1 MILSDYDFD
10 LPRHLIAQEPA
21 PKRDESRLLVLDRKD
36 GSIKH
41 MIFNEIVSLL
51 GVKDV
56 MMLNQTRVF
65 PARIFGCRSDTGGK
79 VELLLIRQHSDR
91 VWLAMGKPASALKP
105 GQKIALRSGG
115 KPVVVKKR
123 THRGRILIE
132 FECDEV
138 MSLLETDGV
147 LPLPPY
153 IYRDVTANDTKRYQT
168 VFAKTMGA
176 IAAPTAGLH
185 FTEKLFNEIGQIG
198 TAIAPVLLH
207 VGPGTFEPV
216 RCIDPK
222 EHEIEEEYYEVDNTS
237 AEIVNRARAVGG
249 RAIAVGTTVVRAV
262 ESSSS
267 LGGILNA
274 SQGFTNSFIFPPYKF
289 KCVDV
294 LVTNFHLPKSTLLM
308 LVAAFAG
315 YENLMTAYREAIEQE
330 YRFYSYGDAMV
341 IL

>member
-1 MILSDYDFD
+1 MRLTDYDFD
-10 LPRHLIAQEPA
+10 LPKNLIAQEPA
-21 PKRDESRLLVLDRKD
+21 PKRDDSRLLVLDRKD
-36 GSIKH
+36 GSIRH
-41 MIFNEIVSLL
+41 IVFNEIIGLL
-51 GVKDV
+51 GAKDV

-65 PARIFGCRSDTGGK
+65 PARIFGFRPETCGK

-105 GQKIALRSGG
+105 GQKITFRSGEISA
-115 KPVVVKKR
+115 VVKKR
-123 THRGRILIE
+123 TPRGRVLIE
-132 FECDEV
+132 FDCEV

-153 IYRDVTANDTKRYQT
+153 INRDVTEDDTTRYQT

-185 FTEKLFNEIGQIG
+185 FTEKLFEGISQLG
-198 TAIAPVLLH
+198 TTIAPILLH

-222 EHEIEEEYYEVDNTS
+222 DHKIEEEYYKVDKVS
-237 AEIVNRARAVGG
+237 AQIVNRVRAVGG

-267 LGGILNA
+267 KEGILNP
-274 SQGFTNSFIFPPYKF
+274 SQGFTDSFIFPPYQF

-294 LVTNFHLPKSTLLM
+294 LITNFHLPKSTLLM

-315 YENLMTAYREAIEQE
+315 YENLMKAYREAIEQE